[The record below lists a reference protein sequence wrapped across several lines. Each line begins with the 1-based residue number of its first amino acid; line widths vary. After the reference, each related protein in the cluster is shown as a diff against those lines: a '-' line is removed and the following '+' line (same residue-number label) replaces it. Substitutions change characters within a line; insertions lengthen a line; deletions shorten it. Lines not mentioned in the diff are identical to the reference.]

1 MRWATI
7 SGVLGLCVALSL
19 SACDDDPPQTASSK
33 VGPAPVDDPP
43 GFIDD
48 PAELHV
54 DPTIAAKAKILWETR
69 CAQCHGPYG
78 DGKGPASEKL
88 DPPPRNFHR
97 RAWQASTA
105 DAHIKRVILQ
115 GGPATGLSP
124 SMVAHIELQSQP
136 ELLDQVVLLLR
147 GFPHWKPAP
156 AGSLDAHGSPL
167 PPAAPPSAEASSP
180 SQPPAPAP
188 SPAAGK

>member
-1 MRWATI
+1 MRWTTI
-7 SGVLGLCVALSL
+7 SAVLGLCVGLGL
-19 SACDDDPPQTASSK
+19 GLGACDDDPPQTMPSK
-33 VGPAPVDDPP
+33 GAAAIEDPP

-48 PAELHV
+48 PAEQHV
-54 DPTIAAKAKILWETR
+54 DPTIAAKAKVLWDTS
-69 CAQCHGPYG
+69 CARCHGPYG
-78 DGKGPASEKL
+78 DGKGPAGEKL

-105 DAHIKRVILQ
+105 DAHIKRVILE

-156 AGSLDAHGSPL
+156 TGSLDAQGTPKPQL
-167 PPAAPPSAEASSP
+167 APGPVHTP
-180 SQPPAPAP
+180 TP
-188 SPAAGK
+188 SPPPK

>member
-1 MRWATI
+1 MQWATI
-7 SGVLGLCVALSL
+7 SGVFGLCVALGL
-19 SACDDDPPQTASSK
+19 GACDDDPPKTTPSK
-33 VGPAPVDDPP
+33 QSPAPVDDPP

-54 DPTIAAKAKILWETR
+54 DPTIAAKAKILWETS
-69 CAQCHGPYG
+69 CAKCHGPYG
-78 DGKGPASEKL
+78 DGKGPAGEKL

-97 RAWQASTA
+97 RTWQANTA
-105 DAHIKRVILQ
+105 DEHIKRVILQ

-124 SMVAHIELQSQP
+124 AMVAHIELQSQP

-156 AGSLDAHGSPL
+156 AGSLDAHGEPL
-167 PPAAPPSAEASSP
+167 PTVPAPTPPETV
-180 SQPPAPAP
+180 PPATAPAT
-188 SPAAGK
+188 SP

>member
-1 MRWATI
+1 MKWATI
-7 SGVLGLCVALSL
+7 SAVLGLCLGL
-19 SACDDDPPQTASSK
+19 GACDDDHPQTMPSRGA
-33 VGPAPVDDPP
+33 APVDDPP
-43 GFIDD
+43 GFVDD
-48 PAELHV
+48 PAEQHV
-54 DPTIAAKAKILWETR
+54 NPTITAKAKVLWDTR
-69 CAQCHGPYG
+69 CARCHGPYG
-78 DGKGPASEKL
+78 DGTGPAGEKL

-136 ELLDQVVLLLR
+136 ELLAQVVLLLR

-156 AGSLDAHGSPL
+156 AGSLDARGTPQPQIAPVHTPAPSPL
-167 PPAAPPSAEASSP
+167 PPSPPL
-180 SQPPAPAP
+180 
-188 SPAAGK
+188 K